1 MDYNF
6 VGWML
11 CDVEMGYN
19 YDLNGCLDLIFCS
32 WNCFYIC
39 LMVENGNWLVEVKLW
54 YVVGNMDDNLDI
66 IKYMGYYQ
74 FKIGYYFGD
83 VVLSVKGQYNWNIG
97 YGGVELGLSYSIIKY
112 VCFYI
117 QVYSGYGESFI
128 DYNFNQICVG
138 VGVMLNDLF

>member
-97 YGGVELGLSYSIIKY
+97 YGGVELGLSYLIIKY

-117 QVYSGYGESFI
+117 QVYSGYGELFI